1 MKNVN
6 SKKPQT
12 VICMLLIVVL
22 VVTTMTDM
30 DVPYLP
36 VLVMVVLCIM
46 AFMHSRK
53 TAVKEIVLDGE
64 KVELLLTDGSTV
76 MLHQREIAQLKFSG
90 SRIVIVL
97 RNRDDYNIPK
107 KNAKAIIRR
116 GDEPLREIA
125 EDDFPFAE
133 MKKALG

>member
-1 MKNVN
+1 MKKSN

-12 VICMLLIVVL
+12 VICMLLIMVL
-22 VVTTMTDM
+22 IVTTMTDM

-36 VLVMVVLCIM
+36 VLVMVILCIM
-46 AFMHSRK
+46 AFVHSRK

-64 KVELLLTDGSTV
+64 KVELLLSDGSTV
-76 MLHQREIAQLKFSG
+76 MLHQREIAQLKFSS

-116 GDEPLREIA
+116 GEEPLREIG